1 MDRLCPRATPL
12 WPLRPTRT
20 VVVKAVYATTYNSAD
35 PRAWSGLGYHISAC
49 LELAGLS
56 IKRIGPLARRVPLRV
71 RSHQLMAKLAG
82 RSYALDRDPEV
93 ARRYSAELERQAASV
108 EHDLVFSPGTIPIA
122 YLGDERPA
130 AFWADATFGGMLEF
144 YEEYVRGDASL
155 SRRAIRNGTQLD
167 TRALDRAAVALYASD
182 WAARSAIEYHG
193 ADPERVKVVPFGAN
207 MPVEHGRDEVVRFV
221 ASRPL
226 DRCRLLF
233 VGLDWARKGADRAL
247 EVARA
252 LNDQGL
258 PTELHV
264 VGSSPAESDSSPWLH
279 CHGFVDKSTE
289 EGWKLLRAL
298 YSSAHFLI
306 HPARAECFGVVFS
319 EAAAHGVVSLATRV
333 GGIPTAVRHGE
344 TGALFDV
351 SASPDEYVECIFR
364 LLADDGGYEQM
375 ALAAF
380 DDYQRRLSWE
390 AAAKAVR
397 EHLGRVA

>member
-1 MDRLCPRATPL
+1 LL
-12 WPLRPTRT
+12 
-20 VVVKAVYATTYNSAD
+20 
-35 PRAWSGLGYHISAC
+35 
-49 LELAGLS
+49 
-56 IKRIGPLARRVPLRV
+56 
-71 RSHQLMAKLAG
+71 
-82 RSYALDRDPEV
+82 
-93 ARRYSAELERQAASV
+93 

-122 YLGDERPA
+122 YFRGEHPT

-144 YEEYVRGDASL
+144 HREYAHARL
-155 SRRAIRNGTQLD
+155 SRRAIRAGSELD

-207 MPVEHGRDEVVRFV
+207 MPVEHGRDEVAQFIS
-221 ASRPL
+221 ARPL

-233 VGLDWARKGADRAL
+233 VGVDWFRKGGGLAL

-252 LNDQGL
+252 LNEQGL

-264 VGSSPAESDSSPWLH
+264 VGSSPAEHDSPSWLH
-279 CHGFVDKSTE
+279 RHGFVDKSTE
-289 EGWKLLRAL
+289 EGSKLLRRL

-319 EAAAHGVVSLATRV
+319 EAAAHGVVSLASRV
-333 GGIPTAVRHGE
+333 GGIPTAVRHAE

-351 SASPDEYVECIFR
+351 SASADEYADYIWR
-364 LLADDGGYEQM
+364 LLANRGGYERT

-380 DDYQRRLSWE
+380 DDYERRLSWR
-390 AAAKAVR
+390 AAAEAVR
-397 EHLGRVA
+397 EHIGRIA